1 MNVACFF
8 RTCQLAH
15 VMDLSSVAVILK
27 DFLKALRSKRHD
39 HGEHLASC
47 LDRQQC
53 WILKGTVF
61 GTEIPILD
69 SKDPQQKIRP
79 KKSGFSGLGAYALRK
94 VASTTSDV
102 FHVLKAAK
110 LKKNLGFFNGCVVE
124 SWKMMLPKIRL
135 DGFFWGVLLWND
147 VYQQLS
153 GHLNSIHL
161 VLYSESHAAGRRN
174 GASTCLDPSFKM

>member
-1 MNVACFF
+1 METVDSGLTMKKTHPIKISDLHQSEHGAEMNVACFF

-79 KKSGFSGLGAYALRK
+79 QKSGFSGLGAYALRK

-110 LKKNLGFFNGCVVE
+110 LKKNLGFF
-124 SWKMMLPKIRL
+124 
-135 DGFFWGVLLWND
+135 DGV
-147 VYQQLS
+147 
-153 GHLNSIHL
+153 
-161 VLYSESHAAGRRN
+161 
-174 GASTCLDPSFKM
+174 